1 MAKRT
6 LQKKRKMKRRATR
19 RRKVKQRG
27 GADLLNNTGAPPAT
41 GSNDFNVKFQ
51 PNNALSASPNGNSMG
66 VMESTPQPYT
76 TWSPPQSGSFN
87 TVICWDPDAT
97 KSPGPNQG
105 FAHWIVTNCS
115 GKDTDSGNEILDWT
129 PPNPPKESGEHRYI
143 FGLFSQAEKLE
154 TAAPDRNDFKIES
167 FVKANNL
174 TALAYK
180 GIRVKS

>member
-6 LQKKRKMKRRATR
+6 LQRKRKMKRRSTR
-19 RRKVKQRG
+19 RRKIRQRG

-51 PNNALSASPNGNSMG
+51 PNNALSASANGNSMG
-66 VMESTPQPYT
+66 VMEATPQPYT

-97 KSPGPNQG
+97 KTPGPNQG
-105 FAHWIVTNCS
+105 FSHWIVTNCS
-115 GKDTDSGNEILDWT
+115 GKDTDSGDEILDWT
-129 PPNPPKESGEHRYI
+129 PPNPPKDSGEHRYI
-143 FGLFSQAEKLE
+143 FGLFSQAGKLE
-154 TAAPDRNDFKIES
+154 TTAPDRNNFKIES
-167 FVKANNL
+167 FVQANNL

-180 GIRVKS
+180 GIRVRS